1 MINWGDNP
9 TSSNDSYHN
18 FLDVLVETG
27 FNWES
32 NRLGSVVLED

>member
-9 TSSNDSYHN
+9 AFSNYPHHN

-32 NRLGSVVLED
+32 DRLGSVVLED